1 MACLKTETISQLSDK
16 TKSLGFALDI
26 KKKAKEDNIYFYSS
40 RMRFH
45 DMTLTEKSFLI
56 ITAKIYNQT
65 EKFFILKHRTPVLT
79 NRHINKQVDLTWIY
93 KFLEIFKK
101 NNPNL
106 INLSK
111 AKMEEVTYIQEKI
124 REEEKEKL
132 ERYKREQKKQNEER
146 RKIDLIREKQFQEE
160 LERELKRPPP
170 MTESEILTKKCD
182 LIMSEEQWTN
192 VKSDSDIIRFYG
204 HIYTPE
210 TITALSQRFK
220 NGKK

>member
-1 MACLKTETISQLSDK
+1 MI
-16 TKSLGFALDI
+16 
-26 KKKAKEDNIYFYSS
+26 
-40 RMRFH
+40 
-45 DMTLTEKSFLI
+45 
-56 ITAKIYNQT
+56 
-65 EKFFILKHRTPVLT
+65 T

-111 AKMEEVTYIQEKI
+111 AKMEEVRLIQERI
-124 REEEKEKL
+124 REKEKEKL
-132 ERYKREQKKQNEER
+132 KIYKRDEKKRNKEK
-146 RKIDLIREKQFQEE
+146 RKKDLIIEKKFQEE

-182 LIMSEEQWTN
+182 LIMNEEQWTN

-204 HIYTPE
+204 HIYTSE

-220 NGKK
+220 NDKK

>member
-1 MACLKTETISQLSDK
+1 
-16 TKSLGFALDI
+16 
-26 KKKAKEDNIYFYSS
+26 
-40 RMRFH
+40 
-45 DMTLTEKSFLI
+45 
-56 ITAKIYNQT
+56 
-65 EKFFILKHRTPVLT
+65 LKHRTPVLT
-79 NRHINKQVDLTWIY
+79 NRYINKQVDLTWIY
-93 KFLEIFKK
+93 KFLETFKK

-111 AKMEEVTYIQEKI
+111 AKMEEVRLIQKRI
-124 REEEKEKL
+124 CQKEKEKL
-132 ERYKREQKKQNEER
+132 KIYKREQKKRNKEK
-146 RKIDLIREKQFQEE
+146 RKKDLILEKQFQEE
-160 LERELKRPPP
+160 LERELKRPAP

-204 HIYTPE
+204 HIYTTE